1 MVAGEQTVVHSGKI
15 YIIEL
20 KPLCGM
26 QGHQH
31 HSVGI
36 IRKTVDICDKCN
48 LLKEIL
54 HKAVDI
60 CDKCNLLK
68 EILQSRET
76 SAHLSC
82 MQLRSGL
89 NTAFAFD
96 RFKLFRRLVKL
107 GGLADQLIDVCNPV
121 EGLIGAFVSLTTI
134 FRISATFFPA
144 L

>member
-54 HKAVDI
+54 
-60 CDKCNLLK
+60 
-68 EILQSRET
+68 QSRET
-76 SAHLSC
+76 STHLSR

-89 NTAFAFD
+89 NTALAFD
-96 RFKLFRRLVKL
+96 RSGLNTALVFDRSKLFRRLVKL
-107 GGLADQLIDVCNPV
+107 GGLADQLIDVRNPV
-121 EGLIGAFVSLTTI
+121 EGLIGAFRLQLLDIAGLSASQSSE
-134 FRISATFFPA
+134 RIP
-144 L
+144 